1 MEAKMNKEQ
10 RLEYFTKLLKKS
22 PYGSMEVFY
31 KTRRQKLP
39 VYEIDLDYLI
49 YNPYNG
55 RIASRVKSY
64 EKLNKG
70 ESLNPEDPDDV
81 QKIELFLDES
91 SKRSN
96 ADTFISLRDQGQ
108 LKYGIVTK
116 DGYIID
122 GNRRAMLL
130 RKVANEKKEK
140 PTYFLGVV
148 LEEELDENPKEIM
161 RLETTFQMGEDAKV
175 DYDPIEKYLKCKD
188 LIQYYPGDKG
198 IDEIAKMMGEKPPA
212 IKEYL
217 SIMERMDDY
226 LDKLGYS
233 GIYTRLS
240 KTEGAFVD
248 INGYL
253 NRYEPGDSGMVKWHY
268 KKADAEELKLI
279 YYDYIQYMYN
289 KKKKKDDEE
298 DGGVFGGG
306 DSKDYRIIGKASQ
319 KESLFCA
326 DEKIWKE
333 FRNNHFKEI
342 DPIKEEFENGKFSI
356 EQLRKDNEGMDLNVL
371 LKRRD
376 EAWAEM
382 VSPVLKKNLGRAK
395 SNLENFNNQTKPEE
409 LLEKALRTLES
420 VDTKAKPFLEKPEVE
435 QLVTELNK
443 KTYEFKQIIKD
454 HKRG

>member
-1 MEAKMNKEQ
+1 MNKQQ
-10 RLEYFTKLLKKS
+10 RLEYFTKLLDKP

-31 KTRRQKLP
+31 KGHRQKLP
-39 VYEIDLDYLI
+39 VYEVDLEYLI

-64 EKLNKG
+64 ERLNKG
-70 ESLNPEDPDDV
+70 ESLDPEDEDDV
-81 QKIELFLDES
+81 KIIERFLDES

-96 ADTFISLRDQGQ
+96 VDTFVSLRDQGQ

-130 RKVANEKKEK
+130 KRVAEQKKEK
-140 PTYFLGVV
+140 PVYFLGVV
-148 LEEELDENPKEIM
+148 LREELDENPKEIM
-161 RLETTFQMGEDAKV
+161 RLETIFQMGEDAKV

-188 LIQYYPGDKG
+188 LIEYYPGEEG
-198 IDEIAKMMGEKPPA
+198 IEEIAKMMGEKPSD

-233 GIYTRLS
+233 GIYTRLN

-248 INGYL
+248 VNGYL
-253 NRYEPGDSGMVKWHY
+253 RKYEPGGSGMVRWPYNKS
-268 KKADAEELKLI
+268 DVEDLKLI

-298 DGGVFGGG
+298 EGIFGTE
-306 DSKDYRIIGKASQ
+306 DSKDYRIIGKTSK
-319 KESLFCA
+319 KESIFCSN
-326 DEKIWKE
+326 EKIWKE
-333 FRNNHFKEI
+333 FRDSHFNEI
-342 DPIKEEFENGKFSI
+342 EPIREEFENGDFSI
-356 EQLRKDNEGMDLNVL
+356 KNLQRQNDGMDLNTL

-376 EAWAEM
+376 EAWAEK
-382 VSPVLKKNLGRAK
+382 VGSVLKKNLGIAK
-395 SNLENFNNQTKPEE
+395 YNLQNFKNQNEPEV
-409 LLEKALRTLES
+409 LLSRALRTLEA
-420 VDTKAKPFLEKPEVE
+420 VDTRTKAFWEKVEVE
-435 QLVTELNK
+435 QLVSEINK
-443 KTYEFKQIIKD
+443 LTYTFKQIIKD

>member
-1 MEAKMNKEQ
+1 MNKEQ
-10 RLEYFTKLLKKS
+10 RVEYFTKLLKKA

-31 KTRRQKLP
+31 KGHRQKLP

-70 ESLNPEDPDDV
+70 ESLNPEDADDV
-81 QKIELFLDES
+81 QLIEQFLDDS

-96 ADTFISLRDQGQ
+96 VDTFKSLRDQGQ

-140 PTYFLGVV
+140 PVYFLGVV

-188 LIQYYPGDKG
+188 LIQYYPGEKG
-198 IDEIAKMMGEKPPA
+198 IEEIAKMMGEKPSA

-233 GIYTRLS
+233 GIYTRLT

-253 NRYEPGDSGMVKWHY
+253 NRYEPGDSGMVKWKY
-268 KKADAEELKLI
+268 KKADTEELKLI

-298 DGGVFGGG
+298 DGGVFGTE

-326 DEKIWKE
+326 NEKIWKE
-333 FRNNHFKEI
+333 FRDNHFKKI
-342 DPIKEEFENGKFSI
+342 DPIKDEFENGKFSI
-356 EQLRKDNEGMDLNVL
+356 KQLRKDNDGMDLNVL

-382 VSPVLKKNLGRAK
+382 VGPILKENLGRAK
-395 SNLENFNNQTKPEE
+395 YNLENFNSQNAPEV

-420 VDTKAKPFLEKPEVE
+420 IDTNTKSFREKPEVE
-435 QLVTELNK
+435 QLVSELNK

>member
-1 MEAKMNKEQ
+1 MNKEQ
-10 RLEYFTKLLKKS
+10 RIEYFTKLLKKA

-31 KTRRQKLP
+31 KGHKQKLP

-70 ESLNPEDPDDV
+70 ERLNPEDADDV
-81 QKIELFLDES
+81 QIIEQFLDDS

-96 ADTFISLRDQGQ
+96 VDTFKSLRDQGQ

-140 PTYFLGVV
+140 PVYFLGVV

-188 LIQYYPGDKG
+188 LIQYYPGEKG
-198 IDEIAKMMGEKPPA
+198 IEEIAKMMGEKPST

-253 NRYEPGDSGMVKWHY
+253 NRYESGNSGKVKWKY
-268 KKADAEELKLI
+268 KKADTEELKLI

-298 DGGVFGGG
+298 DGGVFGAG
-306 DSKDYRIIGKASQ
+306 DSKDYRIIGKASE

-326 DEKIWKE
+326 NEKIWKE
-333 FRNNHFKEI
+333 FRDNHFKKI
-342 DPIKEEFENGKFSI
+342 DPIKDEFENGKFSI
-356 EQLRKDNEGMDLNVL
+356 EQLRKDNDGMDLNVL

-376 EAWAEM
+376 EAWAER
-382 VSPVLKKNLGRAK
+382 VGPILKENLGKAK
-395 SNLENFNNQTKPEE
+395 YNLENFNNQNAPEV
-409 LLEKALRTLES
+409 LLEKALRALES
-420 VDTKAKPFLEKPEVE
+420 IDTETKSFLEKPEVE
-435 QLVTELNK
+435 QLVMELNN
-443 KTYEFKQIIKD
+443 KTWNFKQIIKD

>member
-1 MEAKMNKEQ
+1 MNKEQ
-10 RLEYFTKLLKKS
+10 RVEYFTKLLKKS

-31 KTRRQKLP
+31 KGHRQKLP

-70 ESLNPEDPDDV
+70 ESLNPEDSNDV
-81 QKIELFLDES
+81 QIIEQFLDDS

-96 ADTFISLRDQGQ
+96 VDTFKSLKDQGQ

-140 PTYFLGVV
+140 PVYFLGVV
-148 LEEELDENPKEIM
+148 LEEELDENVKEIM

-188 LIQYYPGDKG
+188 LIEYYPGEKG
-198 IDEIAKMMGEKPPA
+198 IDEIAKMMGEKSPA

-226 LDKLGYS
+226 LNKLGYS

-253 NRYEPGDSGMVKWHY
+253 NRYEPGKSGKVKWDY
-268 KKADAEELKLI
+268 KRSDTEELKLI

-289 KKKKKDDEE
+289 KKKKKDEEE
-298 DGGVFGGG
+298 DGGVFGSG
-306 DSKDYRIIGKASQ
+306 DSKDYRIIGKASD

-326 DEKIWKE
+326 NEKIWKE
-333 FRNNHFKEI
+333 FKDNHFKKI

-356 EQLRKDNEGMDLNVL
+356 EQLRKDHGEMDLNDL

-382 VSPVLKKNLGRAK
+382 VGPILKENLGRAK
-395 SNLENFNNQTKPEE
+395 YNLENFNSQNAPEV

-420 VDTKAKPFLEKPEVE
+420 IDTKTKSFREKPEVE
-435 QLVTELNK
+435 QLVSELNK
-443 KTYEFKQIIKD
+443 KTYEFKQIIKE